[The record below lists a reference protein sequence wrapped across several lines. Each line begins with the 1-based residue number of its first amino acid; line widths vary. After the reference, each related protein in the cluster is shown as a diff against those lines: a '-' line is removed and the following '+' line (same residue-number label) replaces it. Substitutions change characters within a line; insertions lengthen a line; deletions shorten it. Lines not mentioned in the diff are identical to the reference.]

1 MLKGTIEP
9 KEVRL
14 YSDEE
19 VRTTLRGFV
28 NQYPTQQE
36 AAAALG
42 IKPAYLS
49 DILGKRR
56 GVSDNVARRLG
67 FVPTSLPWEGIES
80 EHSVAKE
87 ESE

>member
-1 MLKGTIEP
+1 MRIMLKGRIEP
-9 KEVRL
+9 QEVSL

-19 VRTTLRGFV
+19 VRAALRDFV
-28 NQYPTQQE
+28 SSHPTQQE
-36 AAAALG
+36 AAGALG

-67 FVPTSLPWEGIES
+67 FVPTSLPWEGARNE
-80 EHSVAKE
+80 
-87 ESE
+87 